1 MAVNKNTYLERRQAA
16 NQAFLDA
23 GEQMGMQKMWDY
35 IQIALRD
42 PETMGK
48 DVFGRQRM
56 EKLFQKTRDLA
67 NHFHTA
73 FTDDKEADCCQ
84 VELDGA
90 LREIWGKDLSTF
102 YERYPQLKKMDYN
115 KSKKNWRE

>member
-1 MAVNKNTYLERRQAA
+1 MAGNKNTYLERRQAA

-42 PETMGK
+42 SDTMGK

-56 EKLFQKTRDLA
+56 EKIFQKTRELA
-67 NHFHTA
+67 DYFHEA
-73 FTDDKEADCCQ
+73 FTDDKEADLRQ
-84 VELDGA
+84 EQMDAA
-90 LREIWGKDLSTF
+90 LWEIWGKDLYPF
-102 YERYPQLKKMDYN
+102 YERYPQLKKIDYT
-115 KSKKNWRE
+115 KPKKNWRE